1 MQEKENKSIV
11 HYVINWIIIVL
22 VVSFVLF
29 FGASLL
35 TNTQVTTIVWEDA
48 LQMLGF
54 STTISTVITC
64 TQFLADKL
72 K

>member
-11 HYVINWIIIVL
+11 HYAINWIIIVL

-35 TNTQVTTIVWEDA
+35 SNTQVTTIVWEDA

-54 STTISTVITC
+54 SSTISTVIIC
-64 TQFLADKL
+64 TQFLVDKL

>member
-11 HYVINWIIIVL
+11 HYAINWIIIVL

-35 TNTQVTTIVWEDA
+35 SNTQVTTIVWEDA

-54 STTISTVITC
+54 SITISTVIIC
-64 TQFLADKL
+64 TQFLVDKL